1 MSQLTV
7 TLVQVDLAWKAPE
20 ANFSRIEKLLES
32 TKDTDLIVLPEMF
45 ATGFIMDPAK
55 TRLAQEEALGFMKKL
70 AESKDAMVCGSL
82 AIEDLG
88 NFYNRFYAVD
98 RQGIQAVYDKR
109 HLFKLAGEHECYEA
123 GGQTINFS
131 SKGFV
136 IRPIV
141 CYDLRFPVW
150 IRQNLPYDL
159 LLCVANWPAPRIQA
173 WDTLLA
179 ARAIENQC
187 YALGV
192 NRVGVDPNNN
202 DYLGHSSVYDALGN
216 QLVLSLKEEAISITL
231 DRLNINAVRKKVPY
245 LEDRDTF
252 EIK

>member
-1 MSQLTV
+1 MNQLTAA
-7 TLVQVDLAWKAPE
+7 LVQVDLAWKAPE

-32 TKDTDLIVLPEMF
+32 TEDTDLIILPEMF
-45 ATGFIMDPAK
+45 ATGFIMDPDE
-55 TRLAQEEALGFMKKL
+55 TRLAQEEALDFMQEL

-82 AIEDLG
+82 AIEASKK
-88 NFYNRFYAVD
+88 FYNRFYAVD
-98 RQGIQAVYDKR
+98 RQGIQVVYDKR
-109 HLFKLAGEHECYEA
+109 HLFKLAGEHQLYEA
-123 GGQTINFS
+123 GSQTVNFS
-131 SKGFV
+131 CKGFT

-150 IRQNLPYDL
+150 MRQHLPYDL

-192 NRVGVDPNNN
+192 NRVGSDPNNN
-202 DYLGHSSVYDALGN
+202 HYLGHSSVYDAQGN
-216 QLVLSLKEEAISITL
+216 QLVLTRKEEAISITL
-231 DRLNINAVRKKVPY
+231 DKLCINEVRQKIPY
-245 LEDRDTF
+245 LEDRDIF

>member
-7 TLVQVDLAWKAPE
+7 TLVQVDLDWKAPE

-32 TKDTDLIVLPEMF
+32 TEETDLIVLPEMF
-45 ATGFIMDPAK
+45 ATGFIMDPDE
-55 TRLAQEEALGFMKKL
+55 TRLAQEEALDFMKKL
-70 AESKDAMVCGSL
+70 AESKETMVCGSL

-88 NFYNRFYAVD
+88 KFYNRFYAVD
-98 RQGIQAVYDKR
+98 RQGVKAAYDKR
-109 HLFKLAGEHECYEA
+109 HLFKLAGEHERYEA
-123 GGQTINFS
+123 GGQTVNFS
-131 SKGFV
+131 CKGFV

-150 IRQNLPYDL
+150 MRQHLPYDL

-192 NRVGVDPNNN
+192 NRVGYDPNNN
-202 DYLGHSSVYDALGN
+202 EYLGHSSVYDALGN
-216 QLVLSLKEEAISITL
+216 QLVLTRKEEAISITL
-231 DRLNINAVRKKVPY
+231 DRLNVNAIRQKIPY
-245 LEDRDTF
+245 LEDRDSF

>member
-20 ANFSRIEKLLES
+20 ANFSRIEKLLEA
-32 TKDTDLIVLPEMF
+32 TEDTDLIVLPEMF
-45 ATGFIMDPAK
+45 ATGFIMDPNE
-55 TRLAQEEALGFMKKL
+55 TRLAQEEALDFMKKL

-82 AIEDLG
+82 AIKDSEK
-88 NFYNRFYAVD
+88 FYNRFYAVD
-98 RQGIQAVYDKR
+98 RQGIQVVYDKR
-109 HLFKLAGEHECYEA
+109 HLFKLAGEHERYEA
-123 GGQTINFS
+123 GSQTVNFS
-131 SKGFV
+131 CKGFV

-150 IRQNLPYDL
+150 MRQNLPYDL

-173 WDTLLA
+173 WDTLIA
-179 ARAIENQC
+179 ARAIENQA

-192 NRVGVDPNNN
+192 NRVGYDPNNN
-202 DYLGHSSVYDALGN
+202 EYLGHSSVYDALGN
-216 QLVLSLKEEAISITL
+216 QLFITRKEEAISITL
-231 DRLNINAVRKKVPY
+231 DRLKVNAIRQKIPY

>member
-20 ANFSRIEKLLES
+20 ANFSRIEKLLEA
-32 TKDTDLIVLPEMF
+32 TEDTDLIVLPEMF
-45 ATGFIMDPAK
+45 ATGFIMDPNE
-55 TRLAQEEALGFMKKL
+55 TRLAQEEALDFMKKL

-82 AIEDLG
+82 AIKDSEK
-88 NFYNRFYAVD
+88 FYNRFYAVD
-98 RQGIQAVYDKR
+98 RQGIQVVYDKR
-109 HLFKLAGEHECYEA
+109 HLFKLAGEHERYEA
-123 GGQTINFS
+123 GSQTVNFS
-131 SKGFV
+131 CKGFV

-150 IRQNLPYDL
+150 MRQNLPYDL

-179 ARAIENQC
+179 ARAIENQS

-192 NRVGVDPNNN
+192 NRVGYDPNNN
-202 DYLGHSSVYDALGN
+202 EYLGHSSVYDALGN
-216 QLVLSLKEEAISITL
+216 QLFITRKEEAISITL
-231 DRLNINAVRKKVPY
+231 DRLKVNAIRQKIPY